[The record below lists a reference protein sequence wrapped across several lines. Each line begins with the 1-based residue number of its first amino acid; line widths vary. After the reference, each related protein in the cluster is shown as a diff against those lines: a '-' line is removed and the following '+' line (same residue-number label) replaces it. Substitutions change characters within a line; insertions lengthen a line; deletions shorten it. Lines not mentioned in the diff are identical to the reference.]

1 MNILRRLIG
10 FQRAGLALLLALLA
24 LTALGG
30 IVRVTGSGLAC
41 PDWPGCYGAV
51 IPTGDFGEFA
61 AYQVWLEWSH
71 RLAAAIIGLLILAYA
86 VYAFRRQPRA
96 VWLPAALAIPML
108 ALQVILGGLT
118 VTERLEALIV
128 TLHLAAAMLI
138 VMLIAAS
145 WLGAF
150 NWPAVASEEAD
161 APLGVSPPDQ
171 ARTFARIALF
181 AALLVYAAVV
191 VGSYVTHVGA
201 DPDLAANVG
210 PGGAACGN
218 NWPFCYGGLWPEGIV
233 RSVEHE
239 PPTDRRRRRTDAA
252 GRGAGRGH
260 APPPLTRPDHARPR
274 RRHPVRG
281 ADRRRRGHDLDQLR
295 RLGPRPPLVAR
306 LDHLERS
313 LLRLR
318 SYRRT
323 VQVGCAQLRS
333 PAPRARRRRVRATHD
348 RAPPGRPAH
357 TGAPQID
364 RGSASRG
371 PAQSAAQLARGRP
384 RLLGTDQTRHHRTP
398 ARHHC
403 AHDGRRRRLARPRP
417 DPAHPARL
425 ASSPLAAQTPSIS
438 GSTATSTP

>member
-1 MNILRRLIG
+1 MNILRRLTG

-218 NWPFCYGGLWPEGIV
+218 NWPFCYGGLWPEGSYAQWNMSHRLIV
-233 RSVEHE
+233 VVAGL
-239 PPTDRRRRRTDAA
+239 TLLGAA
-252 GRGAGRGH
+252 LGAVM
-260 APPPLTRPDHARPR
+260 LRPR
-274 RRHPVRG
+274 SRAQTMLVHTAATLFVAQIAVGAAMIWINFDAWARALHLSLGSITWTLTAAAAVVSAYRAGWVR
-281 ADRRRRGHDLDQLR
+281 AAAQ
-295 RLGPRPPLVAR
+295 PRPA
-306 LDHLERS
+306 
-313 LLRLR
+313 
-318 SYRRT
+318 
-323 VQVGCAQLRS
+323 
-333 PAPRARRRRVRATHD
+333 
-348 RAPPGRPAH
+348 
-357 TGAPQID
+357 GAPTESESD
-364 RGSASRG
+364 A
-371 PAQSAAQLARGRP
+371 
-384 RLLGTDQTRHHRTP
+384 
-398 ARHHC
+398 
-403 AHDGRRRRLARPRP
+403 
-417 DPAHPARL
+417 
-425 ASSPLAAQTPSIS
+425 
-438 GSTATSTP
+438 